1 MGDSGVA
8 EEAGVPWRGGY
19 RICKDSVEEGERAP
33 SLAPD
38 GAGERRCSLD
48 GMVATV
54 AKNFAGVKDALGADT
69 CEPEVAGET
78 WPRGKFGPLRRPQQK
93 QMSTGQADGSPTG
106 KAEGSGATEGWHTHA
121 FYTPKRIMK

>member
-8 EEAGVPWRGGY
+8 GEAGVPWTGGY
-19 RICKDSVEEGERAP
+19 RICKGNVEEGERAL

-54 AKNFAGVKDALGADT
+54 GKDFARVKDALSADT

-78 WPRGKFGPLRRPQQK
+78 WPRSKSGPLRRPWQ
-93 QMSTGQADGSPTG
+93 DG
-106 KAEGSGATEGWHTHA
+106 
-121 FYTPKRIMK
+121 